1 MTIIEIES
9 AIKRFE
15 YYKELGE
22 KTFSQLNEDDLFWT
36 YNEESNSIA
45 TIVAHLTG
53 NMLSRWTDFLSSDGE
68 KSWRNRDDEF
78 EKMLNSKEEILS
90 RWQEGWTCLFTALRN
105 LTTADL
111 DTKVY
116 IRSEKH
122 SISDAIQR
130 QLAHYPYHIGQ
141 IVFIGKMRT
150 NMNWKSLFIPKGTSE
165 LYNLQKVNK
174 KS

>member
-78 EKMLNSKEEILS
+78 EKMLNSKQEILS
-90 RWQEGWTCLFTALRN
+90 RRQEGWTCLFTALRN

-116 IRSEKH
+116 IRGEKH

-130 QLAHYPYHIGQ
+130 QLAHYPSYWSNC
-141 IVFIGKMRT
+141 VYRENANKY
-150 NMNWKSLFIPKGTSE
+150 E
-165 LYNLQKVNK
+165 LEILIH
-174 KS
+174 S